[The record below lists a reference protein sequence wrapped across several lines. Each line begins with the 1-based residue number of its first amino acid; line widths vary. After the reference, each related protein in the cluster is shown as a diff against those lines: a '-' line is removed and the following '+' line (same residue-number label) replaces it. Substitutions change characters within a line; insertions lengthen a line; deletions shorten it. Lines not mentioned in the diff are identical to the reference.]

1 MKDLRHIEKLL
12 EKYYQGET
20 SIEEEKLLGAFF
32 EGGDVPEDL
41 KAEAELFGFFNRER
55 KTALPGEMESKLEAM
70 IDTSRSAR
78 PVMGR
83 SLRYYWISAA
93 AAVILILVGIFVDKQ
108 LRQNSS
114 LVVRLDTFE
123 DPYLAY
129 AEAKKVLYMV
139 SNKMNAAR
147 EPLKNLDKLDSGVNY
162 MHPFFSFGAS
172 IQHLEHLN
180 TIERTRKLISNN

>member
-1 MKDLRHIEKLL
+1 M
-12 EKYYQGET
+12 Q
-20 SIEEEKLLGAFF
+20 
-32 EGGDVPEDL
+32 
-41 KAEAELFGFFNRER
+41 AEAELFGFFSRER
-55 KTALPGEMESKLEAM
+55 KTSLSGEMESKLEGM
-70 IDTSRSAR
+70 INAPIATGTGR
-78 PVMGR
+78 GR

-93 AAVILILVGIFVDKQ
+93 AAVILILVGIFVDMQ

-114 LVVRLDTFE
+114 LEVRQDTFE
-123 DPYLAY
+123 DPYIAY

-139 SNKMNAAR
+139 SHKMNAGR

-172 IQHLEHLN
+172 IQHLEHLS